1 MQGRE
6 IVQLIQVADCERR
19 LSLARGGVELN
30 AENLQRLGLK
40 SESLSEFALTRG
52 QYFEGGLLKD
62 DALKLRALYQEAG
75 LEIAGG
81 TVDCAGSDV
90 HLRQEAS
97 LQACRVS
104 SGLILHPLFACQ
116 IGGVEVRVE
125 PDYLVWLDGW
135 RVGEIKAYNH
145 EGGLTN
151 AFKVGSAA
159 AQAAVGHEAMRQAGF
174 KAAGDFIDL
183 IFMIPRE
190 MEPKI
195 PVKGKREAID
205 IQSEL
210 RALARLDRHMQTVNP
225 LEIEKMEQAPITPC
239 AACSS
244 ACGLWQ
250 NCQAS
255 LQIENH
261 VWGIAPDIAEDPKQ
275 TIEELSRD
283 PQVAWALGRIKGL

>member
-1 MQGRE
+1 
-6 IVQLIQVADCERR
+6 
-19 LSLARGGVELN
+19 
-30 AENLQRLGLK
+30 LQRLGLK

-75 LEIAGG
+75 LEIAEG

-97 LQACRVS
+97 QKACRSS

-174 KAAGDFIDL
+174 KGAGDFIDL

-210 RALARLDRHMQTVNP
+210 RALARLDRHMRTVDP
-225 LEIEKMEQAPITPC
+225 IEIDKMEQAPITPC

-255 LQIENH
+255 LQIENQ
-261 VWGIAPDIAEDPKQ
+261 VWGIAPDIAEDPEQ